1 MEPLLEVSGRTHD
14 VRFGRPWLL
23 FGMVALPIV
32 SMTIYLLWIWPRPT
46 GASFLAQ
53 TGPYLLSLF
62 TGAPFALLLARGPRR
77 VVVLLVY
84 LIAGFVLLWIYA
96 LAMLCG
102 VRGVCL

>member
-1 MEPLLEVSGRTHD
+1 
-14 VRFGRPWLL
+14 
-23 FGMVALPIV
+23 
-32 SMTIYLLWIWPRPT
+32 
-46 GASFLAQ
+46 
-53 TGPYLLSLF
+53 
-62 TGAPFALLLARGPRR
+62 